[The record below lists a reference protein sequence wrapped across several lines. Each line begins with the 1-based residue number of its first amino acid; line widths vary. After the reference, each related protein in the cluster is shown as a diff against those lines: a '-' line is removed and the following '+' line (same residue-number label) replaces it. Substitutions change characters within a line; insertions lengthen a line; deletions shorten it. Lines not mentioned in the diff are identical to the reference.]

1 MCQARPLISI
11 KEPLIFA
18 RHVEKDLWNNAYIEQ
33 IETKYWDK
41 GLEAVDVH
49 GFNPVQRDSN
59 KSSADTTRATDLQ
72 APRIL
77 KLRTCADRRMR
88 VVMLHSE
95 DISRRWC
102 NGTPC
107 RLLAKGSWPGPSG
120 SIRQNLDEL
129 RRNPNGGASGH
140 TAISRIQRLSYRR

>member
-1 MCQARPLISI
+1 MTLQGIGVSGETVDLDKGTA
-11 KEPLIFA
+11 IFA
-18 RHVEKDLWNNAYIEQ
+18 RHVEKDLWNNAYIKQ

-59 KSSADTTRATDLQ
+59 KSSADTTRATGLQ

-77 KLRTCADRRMR
+77 KLRTCADHRMR
-88 VVMLHSE
+88 VVMLHNE

-107 RLLAKGSWPGPSG
+107 RLLAKGSWTGPSG
-120 SIRQNLDEL
+120 SIRQNLD
-129 RRNPNGGASGH
+129 
-140 TAISRIQRLSYRR
+140 